1 MLVVLA
7 VAAGAAIAVITYNKV
22 RERDPE
28 LAAAS
33 MRRVHQL
40 AAVVV
45 VITSGVEK
53 AFEALQSGHRPQAS
67 SAGRRPV
74 YDSGYGTRPGF
85 SARPLSEVFAYDDLD
100 EG

>member
-7 VAAGAAIAVITYNKV
+7 VAAGAALAVITYNHV
-22 RERDPE
+22 RERNPE

-53 AFEALQSGHRPQAS
+53 AFEALQSGHRPQA
-67 SAGRRPV
+67 ATGYRRPF
-74 YDSGYGTRPGF
+74 DDNGYTNRPGF
-85 SARPLSEVFAYDDLD
+85 SSRPLSEVFAYDDLED
-100 EG
+100 E